1 MGVSLGQNSGAT
13 AETFVFHA
21 NADTMRVLRS
31 GHTAGFVWTFTLA
44 RYPEIVP
51 TARFT
56 DDAGLHWQI
65 DADLHLEKLAERDW

>member
-1 MGVSLGQNSGAT
+1 MP
-13 AETFVFHA
+13 
-21 NADTMRVLRS
+21 VLRS
-31 GHTAGFVWTFTLA
+31 FHKAGFVWGFTLA

-65 DADLHLEKLAERDW
+65 NADLHLEKLAERDW